1 MATRDLTRK
10 FVEYRSRAP
19 KKARYPSADGAGST
33 SDDSGLLDN
42 AGNSVNWSAAKDTLP
57 PVWVDM
63 VDQVEEDIRQI
74 QEKIRALA
82 DLHTQRLMVTFDEGH
97 EADRDRS
104 TRRHGVTGLFDAAE
118 GQVGLG
124 GQGGGGGG
132 GQADASVCENIQRS
146 LARKLQSL
154 SMNFRN
160 SQKEYLIRVK
170 AQKTGDDTFDFLSE
184 EKNKPD
190 FGLDRDT
197 GFTAQQMAVL
207 EDTET
212 LVQERDQEINH
223 IVQSIEELSTIFK
236 ELAVLVIDQ

>member
-1 MATRDLTRK
+1 
-10 FVEYRSRAP
+10 
-19 KKARYPSADGAGST
+19 
-33 SDDSGLLDN
+33 
-42 AGNSVNWSAAKDTLP
+42 
-57 PVWVDM
+57 
-63 VDQVEEDIRQI
+63 
-74 QEKIRALA
+74 
-82 DLHTQRLMVTFDEGH
+82 
-97 EADRDRS
+97 
-104 TRRHGVTGLFDAAE
+104 
-118 GQVGLG
+118 
-124 GQGGGGGG
+124 
-132 GQADASVCENIQRS
+132 
-146 LARKLQSL
+146 
-154 SMNFRN
+154 MNFRN

-236 ELAVLVIDQ
+236 ELAVLVIDQGTVLDRIDYNMELVVESTKEGITQLEKAEKNQKSARPLKCIAFLVAMIVLMLVLLIMKHAPSHSSTGSSRRNLRRTARGHFTNLQKVVIDQRLRGLRNRL